1 MSAPAEVPND
11 ADPHPVV
18 VGAAPD
24 GSDVMPTPTAAPPP
38 EVLAPKEG
46 VAAAVIAGSPGRA
59 LIGWM
64 TEEQATLAL
73 ASRRQDQSD
82 NDTFREQAR
91 AARAA
96 VAARPAGVDQE
107 GLVEPPPEALAAHI
121 AQLAQQ
127 PLSAPYLAEGWQV
140 MSVDLSRVCSLQQTV
155 RADRAAARV
164 AAIDPD
170 DVSAVASVTL
180 PAGIADEEIPVQFDE
195 ERRTWLISGANPNLK
210 LVGHYGGRI
219 QEGAPLSFGFNVAV
233 VPSFLQVARHHGR
246 HVLRDGY
253 HRAFGLLQRGI
264 TRVPA
269 FVRDFGVGGLGLGAG
284 LFGTDV
290 YLSTRPPLLPDFLDD
305 AVAADVPIPA
315 VQKMIVIQG
324 MELTP
329 LS

>member
-121 AQLAQQ
+121 AQLAQSCRRQ
-127 PLSAPYLAEGWQV
+127 RLRRHRRCWHRRRASPPRSSPAR
-140 MSVDLSRVCSLQQTV
+140 RV
-155 RADRAAARV
+155 
-164 AAIDPD
+164 
-170 DVSAVASVTL
+170 
-180 PAGIADEEIPVQFDE
+180 
-195 ERRTWLISGANPNLK
+195 
-210 LVGHYGGRI
+210 GR
-219 QEGAPLSFGFNVAV
+219 
-233 VPSFLQVARHHGR
+233 
-246 HVLRDGY
+246 
-253 HRAFGLLQRGI
+253 
-264 TRVPA
+264 
-269 FVRDFGVGGLGLGAG
+269 
-284 LFGTDV
+284 
-290 YLSTRPPLLPDFLDD
+290 
-305 AVAADVPIPA
+305 
-315 VQKMIVIQG
+315 
-324 MELTP
+324 
-329 LS
+329 